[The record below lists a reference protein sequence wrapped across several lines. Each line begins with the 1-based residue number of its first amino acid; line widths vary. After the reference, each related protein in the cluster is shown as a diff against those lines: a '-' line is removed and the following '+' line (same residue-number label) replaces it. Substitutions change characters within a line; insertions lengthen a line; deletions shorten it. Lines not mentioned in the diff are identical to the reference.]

1 MEMRSVGKRVCIV
14 LLLLLVAPMVA
25 QPPEEKN
32 GEEKGIV
39 PFSVNPPRTI
49 WINDDP
55 DGDMH
60 SSYRAIAIEDLN
72 GDGVPDVVSG
82 QGGGSEKVYVTDGAT
97 GSTLWS
103 YDPRAL
109 QGCGFKGPR

>member
-1 MEMRSVGKRVCIV
+1 MFMIKMRFVGKRICLV

-25 QPPEEKN
+25 QPPEEK
-32 GEEKGIV
+32 GV
-39 PFSVNPPRTI
+39 APFSVNPPRTI

-55 DGDMH
+55 DGGM
-60 SSYRAIAIEDLN
+60 SASYRAIAIEDLN